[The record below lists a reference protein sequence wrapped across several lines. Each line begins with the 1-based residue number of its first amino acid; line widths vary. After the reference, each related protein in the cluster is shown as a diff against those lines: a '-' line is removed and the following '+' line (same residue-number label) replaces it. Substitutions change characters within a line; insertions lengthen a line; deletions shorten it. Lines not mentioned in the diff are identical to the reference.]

1 MRISDWSSDVCSSDL
16 HAHIHKR
23 INAHSVHSL
32 LINAM
37 KCYLCICHV
46 KAGIPAQ
53 HLRFKP
59 NKSKN
64 YTVHN
69 ARANLQPAQAR
80 SEAWS
85 CEKSRWKME
94 LIEARQ
100 KTRKR
105 GAVCVIIAY

>member
-46 KAGIPAQ
+46 KAGILAQ

-69 ARANLQPAQAR
+69 ALANLQTAQAR
-80 SEAWS
+80 DEAWS
-85 CEKSRWKME
+85 SEKSSWMIGRAACRE
-94 LIEARQ
+94 C
-100 KTRKR
+100 
-105 GAVCVIIAY
+105 VCKDV